1 MLVLGMHAAGA
12 QQAEDLSCGAAV
24 PHQGQHVGA
33 ACGGQLLKGR
43 GGAQEEPTDDG
54 QAIATAENPATVESI
69 ED

>member
-1 MLVLGMHAAGA
+1 MHAAGA